1 MCPEI
6 DLFGALRTALSS
18 PRAGW
23 PCEEERAG
31 TLAAVDVPPVVLRR
45 LLPEPGAVTAIE
57 ALEGLA
63 LADLAADH
71 RPYVVLNMVATADGA
86 ATVAHRTAP
95 ISNPADR
102 QLFHELRAHVDAVMV
117 GAGTVRTERYGRLV
131 RDPQRRARRV
141 DRGLAPDPLAV
152 VVSGRLTLAPDL
164 PLLADPHS
172 RVVVLTAS
180 AAELDECAAWVSYLR
195 PASGEKLDLATMLTR
210 LRTEHGVRSVLC
222 EGGPTLN
229 ASLLPAGLVDE
240 LFLAI
245 APALAGSAGALSIVD
260 RAPLAEPVG
269 LDLIWLLESES
280 QLFARYALRR
290 PPG

>member
-1 MCPEI
+1 
-6 DLFGALRTALSS
+6 
-18 PRAGW
+18 
-23 PCEEERAG
+23 
-31 TLAAVDVPPVVLRR
+31 LAAVDVPPVVLRR

-117 GAGTVRTERYGRLV
+117 GAGTMRAERYGRLV
-131 RDPQRRARRV
+131 RDPQRRVRRV

-152 VVSGRLTLAPDL
+152 VVSGRLALTPDL

-180 AAELDECAAWVSYLR
+180 TAELTQCAAQVSYLR
-195 PASGEKLDLATMLTR
+195 PAPGEELDLATMLTR

-222 EGGPTLN
+222 EGGPVLN

-269 LDLIWLLESES
+269 LDLIGLLESAS

>member
-1 MCPEI
+1 
-6 DLFGALRTALSS
+6 
-18 PRAGW
+18 
-23 PCEEERAG
+23 
-31 TLAAVDVPPVVLRR
+31 LAAVDVPPVVLRQ
-45 LLPEPGAVTAIE
+45 LLPEPGTVTAVE

-86 ATVAHRTAP
+86 VTVAHRTAP
-95 ISNPADR
+95 ISSPADQ
-102 QLFHELRAHVDAVMV
+102 QLFHELRAHIDAVMV
-117 GAGTVRTERYGRLV
+117 GAGTVRIERYGRLV
-131 RDPQRRARRV
+131 HDPQRRARRV
-141 DRGLAPDPLAV
+141 ARGLAPDPLAV
-152 VVSGRLTLAPDL
+152 IVSGRLILTPDL

-180 AAELDECAAWVSYLR
+180 AAELDECAAQISYLR
-195 PASGEKLDLATMLTR
+195 PAPGEELDLATMLTR

-240 LFLAI
+240 LFLTI
-245 APALAGSAGALSIVD
+245 APALAGSAGSLSIVD

-269 LDLIWLLESES
+269 LDLIWLLESEG
-280 QLFARYALRR
+280 QLFARYALRQ
-290 PPG
+290 PPV

>member
-1 MCPEI
+1 
-6 DLFGALRTALSS
+6 
-18 PRAGW
+18 
-23 PCEEERAG
+23 
-31 TLAAVDVPPVVLRR
+31 LAAVDVLPVVLRR
-45 LLPEPGAVTAIE
+45 LLPEPGTVTAIE

-95 ISNPADR
+95 LSNPADR

-117 GAGTVRTERYGRLV
+117 GAGTVRAERYGRLV

-152 VVSGRLTLAPDL
+152 VVSGRLALTPDL

-180 AAELDECAAWVSYLR
+180 TAELTQCAAQVSYLR
-195 PASGEKLDLATMLTR
+195 PAPGEELDLAPMLTR

-222 EGGPTLN
+222 EGGPVLN

-260 RAPLAEPVG
+260 RAPLGEPVG

>member
-1 MCPEI
+1 M
-6 DLFGALRTALSS
+6 TS
-18 PRAGW
+18 
-23 PCEEERAG
+23 
-31 TLAAVDVPPVVLRR
+31 VVLRR
-45 LLPEPGAVTAIE
+45 LLPELGTVTAIE

-63 LADLAADH
+63 LPGKAPGH
-71 RPYVVLNMVATADGA
+71 RPYVVLNMVATADGM

-102 QLFHELRAHVDAVMV
+102 QLFHELRAHVDAVLV

-131 RDPQRRARRV
+131 RDPARRERRV
-141 DRGLAPDPLAV
+141 ARGLAPDPLAV
-152 VVSGRLTLAPDL
+152 VVSGRLTLTPDL

-172 RVVVLTAS
+172 RVVVLTVS
-180 AAELDECAAWVSYLR
+180 AAELDECAAQVSYLR
-195 PASGEKLDLATMLTR
+195 PAPGEDLDLATMLAR

-229 ASLLPAGLVDE
+229 AALLPAGLVDE

-245 APALAGSAGALSIVD
+245 APVLAGSAGSLSIID
-260 RAPLAEPVG
+260 WAPLVEPVD

-280 QLFARYALRR
+280 QLFARYALRQ